1 MDDLIFKA
9 KKHEYVTADGKKLP
23 SVSELI
29 EPLSKCVYGE
39 IDPEVLAI
47 AAMRGTEIHRLTEVM
62 DNEHMCECPSELS
75 GYLYGYVSF
84 LSQHSVRWQYTE
96 EAMRCGDEYAG
107 TIDRFGF
114 VDDKRTLV
122 DIKTSSKITGKN
134 LVVYEAQLNLYR
146 RMLEAHE
153 EKVEQ
158 MFILH
163 LKKDGGYTLEEINID
178 DTLADM
184 CLYISKRMKER
195 KRRKKNG

>member
-47 AAMRGTEIHRLTEVM
+47 AAMKGTEIHRLTEVL
-62 DNEHMCECPSELS
+62 DREKMCECPEELS
-75 GYLYGYVSF
+75 GYLIAYTNFVKE
-84 LSQHSVRWQYTE
+84 HNPRWLYTE
-96 EAMRCGDEYAG
+96 EPMRYYDDYAG

-114 VDDKRTLV
+114 VDDVRTLV

-153 EKVEQ
+153 EKVDKLY
-158 MFILH
+158 ILH

-178 DTLADM
+178 DTLADI

-195 KRRKKNG
+195 KRRKK